1 MAQENSSHV
10 AICDKCKGNGFIRI
24 SKDSFSKVKQCKHC
38 NSEGVMRIDEP
49 AIEELEQMADIARL
63 QWEESVAFANY
74 KRKNNE

>member
-10 AICDKCKGNGFIRI
+10 AICDKCKGNGFIGI

-38 NSEGVMRIDEP
+38 NSEGVMRIGEP

-63 QWEESVAFANY
+63 Q
-74 KRKNNE
+74 

>member
-10 AICDKCKGNGFIRI
+10 AICNECKGNGYIRV
-24 SKDSFSKVKQCKHC
+24 SKDSFSKVRQCKHC

-74 KRKNNE
+74 E

>member
-38 NSEGVMRIDEP
+38 NSEGVMRIGEP

-63 QWEESVAFANY
+63 Q
-74 KRKNNE
+74 